1 VNSVINWMG
10 GWPKEGLISAA
21 DWEERMES
29 AAIAPEARG
38 EEKLRDQL
46 AASLLKEKAGG
57 SGSRIRI
64 TKGADGA
71 LAWIVSRLL
80 APGDVVLTEK
90 LTSRSALQLFRK
102 AGIKAEA
109 VDGDRGGMDPE
120 ALTRALKRY
129 RPKLVYVSPACTDPE
144 GTSWSPTRRTAV
156 QAECLKAGVTLVSD
170 DRQEMLL
177 YDDPEAAR
185 MPPERLEPGILSIG
199 QLPPGLIAGLRIGW
213 IAGVESG
220 AGMPSM
226 AYEDCPRKDLL
237 AGALEQKTLS
247 RLIEDHPIEPLLD
260 MLRVQCRERLRL
272 MTEHLHRLGIAD
284 LAWVE
289 PQGGLHLWIM
299 LPAGLDGEVLLR
311 DAWLKGVIFQPGAP
325 FYVESPR
332 PNTIRIT
339 HAFSDERQIKMGVSK
354 LAESIGEFT
363 GRWSRN

>member
-1 VNSVINWMG
+1 MNSVINWMG

-21 DWEERMES
+21 DWEERVES
-29 AAIAPEARG
+29 AAIVPEPYA

-46 AASLLKEKAGG
+46 AASLLKEKAGE
-57 SGSRIRI
+57 SVSRIRF
-64 TKGADGA
+64 TMGADGA
-71 LAWIVSRLL
+71 LAWIVSQLL

-102 AGIKAEA
+102 AGIKAVA
-109 VDGDRGGMDPE
+109 VDGDRRGMDPE
-120 ALTRALKRY
+120 ALTRALQRY

-144 GTSWSPTRRTAV
+144 GISWSRRRRTAV
-156 QAECLKAGVTLVSD
+156 QAECRKAGVLLVSD

-177 YDDPEAAR
+177 YDPEAAR
-185 MPPERLEPGILSIG
+185 LSQVRLEPGMLSIG

-213 IAGVESG
+213 IAGVENG

-237 AGALEQKTLS
+237 AGALEQRTLS
-247 RLIEDHPIEPLLD
+247 RLIEDQPIEPLLD

-272 MTEHLHRLGIAD
+272 MTEHLHRQGIAD

-289 PQGGLHLWIM
+289 PQGGLHLWIS
-299 LPAGLDGEVLLR
+299 LPPGLDGESLLR
-311 DAWLKGVIFQPGAP
+311 GAWLKGVIFQPGAP
-325 FYVESPR
+325 FYADSPCA
-332 PNTIRIT
+332 NTIRIT
-339 HAFSDERQIKMGVSK
+339 HAFADERQIKMGVSK
-354 LAESIGEFT
+354 LAESIGEFM